1 MENLTKSS
9 ISFPWALSV
18 FGVKQLVSPLRR
30 QAPDDA
36 AQVSIEAF
44 NAVTEATEQQL
55 NTVFDVTFKVGDS
68 LQRGMVDMVF
78 GMIVLN
84 PFKVAETASET
95 LRETMEALSQRS
107 STTSEKES
115 ETAAV

>member
-1 MENLTKSS
+1 MENLTKSM
-9 ISFPWALSV
+9 ISFPWALSL
-18 FGVKQLVSPLRR
+18 FGVKQLVRPLRR
-30 QAPDDA
+30 QASDDA
-36 AQVSIEAF
+36 AQASNEAF
-44 NAVTEATEQQL
+44 NAVTEATEHQL
-55 NTVFDVTFKVGDS
+55 NTVFEVTFKVGDS

-78 GMIVLN
+78 GIVALN
-84 PFKVAETASET
+84 PFKVVETATET